1 MTAETS
7 THRVKPVNIEQPA
20 IPVSRNP
27 IKPKLKF
34 KRGWIPHVITILL
47 LSLNISLLILSYVG
61 AADVSSN
68 SSTSSMA
75 DGLYMFVVHRPFNVG
90 GKELDDAAVRA
101 IPRYGLSPFQACRFS
116 MRKEDLE
123 SNGTCVGSEWALKGS
138 LDGLDAGDKLEL
150 SEYVLFCISSSAYE
164 LVTQNQS

>member
-1 MTAETS
+1 MTADTTS

-20 IPVSRNP
+20 IPVSRIP

-34 KRGWIPHVITILL
+34 KRGWIPHIITILL
-47 LSLNISLLILSYVG
+47 LSLNISLLIPSYVG
-61 AADVSSN
+61 ATAVSSN

-90 GKELDDAAVRA
+90 GKELDDTAVRA

-116 MRKEDLE
+116 MRKEDL
-123 SNGTCVGSEWALKGS
+123 
-138 LDGLDAGDKLEL
+138 
-150 SEYVLFCISSSAYE
+150 
-164 LVTQNQS
+164 